1 MRIDVPTEIIPL
13 WFVEK
18 WTKENAEPNSALDA
32 LIKAMIHDW
41 EVEEARQN
49 AKYTI
54 QLKVN

>member
-13 WFVEK
+13 WFIEK

-32 LIKAMIHDW
+32 FIKAMIHDW

-54 QLKVN
+54 